1 MTTTLVVGTTDL
13 RQALTAVRPHAC
25 TDSDMPELVR
35 IRLTIGPQTVAV
47 TATDRYTAGLAIAST
62 WDHDG
67 EPGERVD
74 LLPDD
79 VSKILSIFKCGKES
93 GGDEGPQYLL
103 RLDIDSEYVTIT
115 DCSGMI
121 DGRRY
126 RMPRLVTDDALDT
139 VPVLVDRAH
148 HGKLILLDDA
158 SELVVSGDNVARFR
172 VASHA
177 YLESLTIET
186 RSAGRG
192 SGPMILIR
200 CGESF
205 LGLMMPRRLLDEDL
219 VRARE
224 WAAGWTARLPGIVG
238 AAAGSGAS

>member
-1 MTTTLVVGTTDL
+1 MTTTLIVGTADL
-13 RQALTAVRPHAC
+13 RAALTAVRPHAC

-35 IRLTIGPQTVAV
+35 IRLTVGPQTVAV
-47 TATDRYTAGLAIAST
+47 TATDRYTAALAIAST

-67 EPGERVD
+67 EPGERVE

-103 RLDIDSEYVTIT
+103 RLDIDGEYVTIT

-126 RMPRLVTDDALDT
+126 RMPRLVTDDSLDT
-139 VPVLVDRAH
+139 VPALVDRAH
-148 HGKLILLDDA
+148 RGKIVRLDDA
-158 SELVVSGDNVARFR
+158 SELVVSGDNLARFR
-172 VASHA
+172 VAGNT
-177 YLESLTIET
+177 YNQSLTIET
-186 RSAGRG
+186 RSGG
-192 SGPMILIR
+192 HGTTPTILIR

-219 VRARE
+219 VRARD
-224 WAAGWTARLPGIVG
+224 WAEGWTARLPEIVG
-238 AAAGSGAS
+238 AAAGSGV